1 MILIHPPVFVEKGTY
16 KIENNAFSLVVS
28 PLHSVRT
35 YIIETLVCPYQ
46 RLTAETKFDVPDG
59 TSLGFKPPAFNSFEI
74 YLVHRSFL
82 HISILC

>member
-1 MILIHPPVFVEKGTY
+1 MISIHLPVFVEKGTY

-46 RLTAETKFDVPDG
+46 RLTAETKFDVPNG
-59 TSLGFKPPAFNSFEI
+59 TSLGFKPPAFNSFKTILEI
-74 YLVHRSFL
+74 IFV
-82 HISILC
+82 

>member
-1 MILIHPPVFVEKGTY
+1 MILIHLPVFVEKGTY

-46 RLTAETKFDVPDG
+46 RLTAETKFDVPNG
-59 TSLGFKPPAFNSFEI
+59 TSLGFKPPAFNSFKTILEI
-74 YLVHRSFL
+74 IFV
-82 HISILC
+82 